1 MIPKEHRA
9 AARALQETGVSI
21 AIPYPQPVTVLIAAA
36 ARLLKQG
43 LPSFEKHCWDNKLT
57 RCEVKDRFLCL
68 KYSVECITHEEY
80 TLRREIFNPPRR
92 HRNDFK

>member
-21 AIPYPQPVTVLIAAA
+21 AIPYPQPVTVLIATA
-36 ARLLKQG
+36 ARLLKQN
-43 LPSFEKHCWDNKLT
+43 LPIFDRHCWDNRLKH
-57 RCEVKDRFLCL
+57 CEVKGGFLCL
-68 KYSVECITHEEY
+68 KYQVECITHEEY
-80 TLRREIFNPPRR
+80 TLRREIFNPPSR